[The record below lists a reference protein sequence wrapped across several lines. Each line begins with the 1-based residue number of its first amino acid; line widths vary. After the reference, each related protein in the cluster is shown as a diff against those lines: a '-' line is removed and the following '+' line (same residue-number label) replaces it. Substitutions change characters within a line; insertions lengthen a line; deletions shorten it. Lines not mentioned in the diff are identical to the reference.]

1 MNDRELLRRFRS
13 GDRRAFETLID
24 RHEASLL
31 RYALGLTGGDRELAR
46 DTVQEAFL
54 ALIRG
59 ARNGTQPDSPAAW
72 LFRVTRNRAKDL
84 AKKESRMRARQHA
97 TAAHEA
103 TPPPSCAEET
113 RENVCALQEQFAR
126 LQPEVQEVLALKI
139 QEEKS
144 YREIAV
150 ITGFSLGKISSLVHR
165 GLGDLSRSLR
175 AAGIV

>member
-1 MNDRELLRRFRS
+1 MNDRELLRRYRH

-24 RHEASLL
+24 RHQAALL
-31 RYALGLTGGDRELAR
+31 RYALGLTGDRELAQ

-59 ARNGTQPDSPAAW
+59 ARNGTQPDSLAAW

-84 AKKESRMRARQHA
+84 LKKESRMRARQHA

-103 TPPPSCAEET
+103 TPPPSSAAET
-113 RENVCALQEQFAR
+113 RERVCALQEQFAR
-126 LQPEVQEVLALKI
+126 LQPDVQEVLALKI

-144 YREIAV
+144 YREIAA